1 MSVAKY
7 KRKESKFEVINKFN
21 RIRKYTTF
29 YILRDFGIKGNLNEA
44 EVAFLEEERF
54 AIIDLMRK
62 TSVEINLANDI
73 YITNYVEYEQR
84 RLHQDNA
91 IGYMQNIYCEL
102 QYVID
107 IFKDKE
113 KASACKNNIIKKYS
127 KNITEEKEAKST
139 EKQDKEKVS
148 EKDNSVKDN
157 KEDNNND
164 GNNKNKTKK
173 KKKMFYTRISI
184 NINKYKT
191 LLQMMGEELILLR
204 AWRKKE
210 NPVGAKYRKEAN
222 NLFEMNEYKIKIQ
235 EEILDIIVDNIDKPQ
250 DVKDKF
256 KKNMLKKINDGE
268 TK

>member
-1 MSVAKY
+1 MHMSVEKY

-44 EVAFLEEERF
+44 EIAFLEEERF

-107 IFKDKE
+107 IFK
-113 KASACKNNIIKKYS
+113 
-127 KNITEEKEAKST
+127 
-139 EKQDKEKVS
+139 DKEKVS

-250 DVKDKF
+250 EVKDKF
-256 KKNMLKKINDGE
+256 KKNMLKKINDGG